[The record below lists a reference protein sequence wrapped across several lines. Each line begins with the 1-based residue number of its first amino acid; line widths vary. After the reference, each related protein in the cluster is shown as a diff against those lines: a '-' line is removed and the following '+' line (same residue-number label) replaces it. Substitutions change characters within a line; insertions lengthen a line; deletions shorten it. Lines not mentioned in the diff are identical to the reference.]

1 MSEPAIW
8 KNLGF
13 TAFLFALCLSGGI
26 LIAAANPE
34 VGQQFL
40 DLFREAI
47 MGELMTD
54 EPLLLAG
61 NLFLNN
67 LQACVLLFLGGATF
81 GLFTLFVIG
90 TNGLVI
96 GAILQLVTGEKGLLY
111 VAAAIVPH
119 GIFEIPAFIIAG
131 ALGFTLAGGMWK
143 ELTGGGDA
151 VATAQAVGKHFLTIV
166 IPLVA
171 VAALVEAFITP
182 YILQFVA

>member
-1 MSEPAIW
+1 MSEPGVW
-8 KNLGF
+8 RNLGL
-13 TAFLFALCLSGGI
+13 TIFLFALSLSAGV
-26 LIAAANPE
+26 LIAAANPDI
-34 VGQQFL
+34 GQQFL
-40 DLFREAI
+40 DMFRQAI

-81 GLFTLFVIG
+81 GLVTVFVIG

-96 GAILQLVTGEKGLLY
+96 GAILQLVTGEKGLPY
-111 VAAAIVPH
+111 VLAAIVPH

-131 ALGFTLAGGMWK
+131 ALGLTLAGGMWN
-143 ELTGGGDA
+143 ELKGEGDA
-151 VATAQAVGKHFLTIV
+151 ASTGLTVGKYFLTFV

>member
-1 MSEPAIW
+1 MSEPGVW
-8 KNLGF
+8 RNLGR
-13 TAFLFALCLSGGI
+13 TVFLFALSLSAGI

-34 VGQQFL
+34 IGQQFL
-40 DLFREAI
+40 DMFRQAI
-47 MGELMTD
+47 MGELITD
-54 EPLLLAG
+54 QPLLLAG

-67 LQACVLLFLGGATF
+67 LQACVFLFLGGATF
-81 GLFTLFVIG
+81 GLITLFVIG

-111 VAAAIVPH
+111 VLAAILPH

-131 ALGFTLAGGMWK
+131 ALGFTMAGGMWS

-151 VATAQAVGKHFLTIV
+151 ASAALTMGKHFLTLV
-166 IPLVA
+166 VPLVA
-171 VAALVEAFITP
+171 VAAFVEAFITP

>member
-1 MSEPAIW
+1 MSEPRVW
-8 KNLGF
+8 GNLGL
-13 TAFLFALCLSGGI
+13 TVFLFALSLSAGV
-26 LIAAANPE
+26 LIAAANPDI
-34 VGQQFL
+34 GQQFL

-54 EPLLLAG
+54 QPLLLAG

-81 GLFTLFVIG
+81 GLITIFVIG

-111 VAAAIVPH
+111 VSAAILPH

-131 ALGFTLAGGMWK
+131 ALGFTLAGGMWM
-143 ELTGGGDA
+143 ELRGEGDA
-151 VATAQAVGKHFLTIV
+151 ASTALSIGSRFLSLV
-166 IPLVA
+166 VPLVA